1 MGLNVSNNQIAR
13 ELDINVSDC
22 QHMTTVL
29 REAVF
34 NNKPEIL
41 LQDEVEMDEVY
52 IICEHKGYPEE
63 VKKRACGGG
72 VTA

>member
-41 LQDEVEMDEVY
+41 LQDEVEMD
-52 IICEHKGYPEE
+52 
-63 VKKRACGGG
+63 
-72 VTA
+72 